1 MNIQKNSD
9 KEVVDTAS
17 VQKSNGVDYVEDS
30 HSTVYRRVPERA
42 ANALYLLAAVIFIS
56 FVWAYFAKLDVSTS
70 ANGKIVP
77 TSQIQAIQNLEG
89 GIVKSISVKL
99 GDHVKKDQVLV
110 TLDDTRFAA
119 EYNQALTKLAVLKS
133 DIARLTAKA
142 EGKDKIEFDP
152 KFAAENPQQVA
163 EETDLFNRDKS
174 AFDKDMQL
182 LNKQHDL
189 LNKEIGIIV
198 PLAKQGVVSNVEKLR
213 LERDLVT
220 LEQSIQE
227 KKNAWQDQAREQ
239 LNKAQGDYSVL
250 LQSMGEARDR
260 MTRTIVRA
268 PTDGIV
274 NQVHVTTIGEVVK
287 PGDTIVELVPV
298 ADELTVQAFV
308 RPSDIGFIQVGQ
320 KALVKVSAYDYSIY
334 GGLDATVQTISAD
347 AIKDKKDESFYEVKL
362 RTKKNYLKGKDQKLL
377 LMPGMTVTVSIL
389 TGEKTVLSYIFKPFI
404 KARQTALQER

>member
-1 MNIQKNSD
+1 MNTQKDNE

-17 VQKSNGVDYVEDS
+17 VQKVSGVDYVEDS

-133 DIARLTAKA
+133 DIVRLTAKA
-142 EGKDKIEFDP
+142 EGKDKLEFDP

-163 EETDLFNRDKS
+163 EETDLFNRDKA
-174 AFDKDMQL
+174 AFDKDLEL
-182 LNKQHDL
+182 LNKQREL